1 MQKTP
6 FHAVG
11 LIRRSS
17 ISYVRHVLTLNQR
30 RQPVVSLA
38 DAAAVDQVDGIVL
51 DRCIDPEAGGGW
63 FEERHA
69 LIRDDLPAQVSF
81 TSGTEGKPKAIVL
94 SHANLADASERLIEE
109 MALTSEVREYIGV
122 PVTHSF
128 GMARA
133 RVVSAV
139 GGRSYLPKRGFDP
152 HELAR
157 MLAAGEVNSL
167 AAVPTLLRLLLQR
180 PEVVGTAGEKL
191 RWMEIGSQYMSAA
204 EKLAIRKLFPKARIV
219 QHYGLTEASRSTF
232 LQVSEASESE
242 LETVGR
248 PVGKTEID
256 ISPAG
261 LIRIRGPHVAKWR
274 IEDGRFVPL
283 TGPDGWFVTNDR
295 GHLDNGTLYFDG
307 RADDLINSGGCKVN
321 PDQLEAQIG
330 KALGQTG
337 KVVVAKVPDA
347 VRGEGI
353 LVVTDEQGLDV
364 PRVRAAAVEALK
376 AMGLEVGDA
385 MHVRAVASI
394 PRTATGKPMRR
405 VLADEYLAQVAAQ
418 PKPRPAEP
426 VGNSPADVLAFF
438 RQFFPGRE
446 IDRDAS
452 FESLGGDSLG
462 YIQFSM
468 SYEDRFGP
476 LPSGW
481 ESLSVAQLQA
491 QSSSGGKRGWPR
503 LESATLTRAFFMICI
518 VALHLATFE
527 YSKNWGAAYF
537 LYLLAGYSL
546 MRFQW
551 PEIDRTGNVATLL
564 GTVVRIAIPTVLAVV
579 FMQFWARRF
588 EPLPLLLVSNFF
600 DPSAYKVVYY
610 YFGEMYMQLVL
621 MMAALFSFGR
631 VREAFRHR
639 PMTSCTALIA
649 VAMLMSAAS
658 EWVWDTTFIYHRTPL
673 WYFWT
678 VACGMLVA
686 SALPR
691 GLQSRLTAMTIVTVA
706 VLMHHGFTSASYYI
720 CGGTAMLLFWPEIA
734 VPAVVKRVVGE
745 IAGASMFMYLSHF
758 QVESLVKR
766 LCHGPQPW
774 LALFAAIGVGI
785 VLARTYYWL
794 ENRVS
799 GFLRGRSADPAVGRA
814 A

>member
-1 MQKTP
+1 MPKTP

-17 ISYVRHVLTLNQR
+17 ISYVRHVLTLNER

-38 DAAAVDQVDGIVL
+38 DAASTDQVNGIVVAS
-51 DRCIDPEAGGGW
+51 CIDPEVGGGW
-63 FEERHA
+63 FDEQHA
-69 LIRDDLPAQVSF
+69 LVRDDSPAQVSF
-81 TSGTEGKPKAIVL
+81 TSGTEGKPKAVVL
-94 SHANLADASERLIEE
+94 SHANLSDASERLIAE
-109 MALTSEVREYIGV
+109 MELTSEVREYIGV

-139 GGRSYLPKRGFDP
+139 GGRSYLPQRGFDP
-152 HELAR
+152 KELAR

-167 AAVPTLLRLLLQR
+167 AAVPTLLRLLLQK
-180 PEVVGTAGEKL
+180 PEVIGKAGENL
-191 RWMEIGSQYMSAA
+191 RWMEIGSQYMSGA

-232 LQVSEASESE
+232 LKVSEAPEAQ
-242 LETVGR
+242 LEAVGR

-256 ISPAG
+256 ITPEG

-295 GHLDNGTLYFDG
+295 GHLQDGTLYFDG

-321 PDQLEAQIG
+321 PDQLETQIG
-330 KALGQTG
+330 KVLGQSG
-337 KVVVAKVPDA
+337 KVVVAKVPDP

-353 LVVTDEQGLDV
+353 LVVTDEKSLDV

-376 AMGLEVGDA
+376 SMGLEVGDA

-394 PRTATGKPMRR
+394 PLTATGKPMRR
-405 VLADEYLAQVAAQ
+405 AIAEQFLAQIAAE
-418 PKPRPAEP
+418 PKPRGESPIA
-426 VGNSPADVLAFF
+426 GRPADVLAYF

-446 IDRDAS
+446 IDTDAS
-452 FESLGGDSLG
+452 FEALGGDSLG

-468 SYEDRFGP
+468 GFEDRFGP

-481 ESLSVAQLQA
+481 ESQTVAQLQA
-491 QSSSGGKRGWPR
+491 QLSTTGKKGWLR

-537 LYLLAGYSL
+537 LYMLAGYSL

-551 PEIDRTGNVATLL
+551 PEISRTGSVATLL

-579 FMQFWARRF
+579 FMQ
-588 EPLPLLLVSNFF
+588 
-600 DPSAYKVVYY
+600 
-610 YFGEMYMQLVL
+610 
-621 MMAALFSFGR
+621 
-631 VREAFRHR
+631 
-639 PMTSCTALIA
+639 
-649 VAMLMSAAS
+649 
-658 EWVWDTTFIYHRTPL
+658 
-673 WYFWT
+673 
-678 VACGMLVA
+678 
-686 SALPR
+686 
-691 GLQSRLTAMTIVTVA
+691 
-706 VLMHHGFTSASYYI
+706 
-720 CGGTAMLLFWPEIA
+720 
-734 VPAVVKRVVGE
+734 
-745 IAGASMFMYLSHF
+745 
-758 QVESLVKR
+758 
-766 LCHGPQPW
+766 
-774 LALFAAIGVGI
+774 
-785 VLARTYYWL
+785 
-794 ENRVS
+794 
-799 GFLRGRSADPAVGRA
+799 
-814 A
+814 